1 MSTTQSNLLKVA
13 LIDSG
18 TEAGQWGTITNDNF
32 ENVFEGAIAGTASI
46 DVSAG
51 DVTLTTTDGPNTN
64 EARQMILNITGTP
77 GTSRNVIAPSSSKVY
92 VVLNGS
98 DDDVVIKGAATTGV
112 TISSGSKVIVV
123 WDGSD
128 FVEASITP
136 TAISV
141 ASANGFAGTNASG
154 VLTLSTS
161 VTGVTKGDGTTLSA
175 ATAGTDYL
183 APPAGTA
190 ILKGNSGGA
199 LADAT
204 AGTDYVAPGTA
215 TNFTA
220 KQTFTGAATTLAAK
234 FVNALELITVSATAA
249 TGTINYDVV
258 TQSVLYY
265 TTDATGNWTLNFRGD
280 GSNSLDSLMATGEV
294 VTVTFLAT
302 QGATAYYNSA
312 VQVDGSAVT
321 PKWLGGT
328 APAAGNTSAI
338 DAYTYAIIKTASA
351 TFTVLAS
358 QSEYA

>member
-46 DVSAG
+46 DVSSG
-51 DVTLTTTDGPNTN
+51 DVTLTTTDGPNAN

-77 GTSRNVIAPSSSKVY
+77 GTSRNVIAPSSSKIY
-92 VVLNGS
+92 IVVNGS
-98 DDDVVIKGAATTGV
+98 DDDVVIKGSATTGV
-112 TISSGSKVIVV
+112 TIGSGIKAVV
-123 WDGSD
+123 AWDGSD
-128 FVEASITP
+128 FVYVGEAGTVSTL
-136 TAISV
+136 SV
-141 ASANGFAGTNASG
+141 VSANGFAGTVANA
-154 VLTLSTS
+154 TTTPAITISTS
-161 VTGVTKGDGTTLSA
+161 VNGL
-175 ATAGTDYL
+175 
-183 APPAGTA
+183 
-190 ILKGNSGGA
+190 LKGNATAVSA
-199 LADAT
+199 AT
-204 AGTDYVAPGTA
+204 AGTDYVAPATA

-321 PKWLGGT
+321 PKWLGGS

-338 DAYTYAIIKTASA
+338 DAYTYAIIKTGAA

-358 QSEYA
+358 QSEYS

>member
-46 DVSAG
+46 DVTSG

-64 EARQMILNITGTP
+64 EARQMILDITGTP

-112 TISSGSKVIVV
+112 TIGTGIKAFVA

-128 FVEASITP
+128 FVYIGEAGTVSTL
-136 TAISV
+136 SV
-141 ASANGFAGTNASG
+141 VSANGFAGTVANATTTPA
-154 VLTLSTS
+154 VTISTS
-161 VTGVTKGDGTTLSA
+161 VTGITKGDGTALSA
-175 ATAGTDYL
+175 ATAGTDY
-183 APPAGTA
+183 
-190 ILKGNSGGA
+190 
-199 LADAT
+199 
-204 AGTDYVAPGTA
+204 VAPATA

-280 GSNSLDSLMATGEV
+280 GSNSLDSLMSTGEV

-312 VQVDGSAVT
+312 VQVDGGAVT
-321 PKWLGGT
+321 PKWLGGS
-328 APAAGNTSAI
+328 APSAGNTSAI
-338 DAYTYAIIKTASA
+338 DAYTYAIIKTGAA